1 MNPDPS
7 LSSSA
12 ASSPMSPASPPSPP
26 TSPVASL
33 TSATAPRSR
42 DFFLASLL
50 VSYPDDEVTS
60 SLLAVTEPLR
70 EHEGAGPLLASL
82 LRDGADELRSLH
94 IDLFDQGKGRTSLYE
109 TEYGR
114 MAGLGKG
121 NALADIQGFYLAF
134 GFQPGDIGE
143 SMDHAAV
150 ELEFHAILL
159 LKELFLAER
168 GDLEGVAI
176 VLDARKKFLAD
187 HLGRFLDTVAGRDSV
202 KANPVYGPVFAWC
215 ARLVA
220 EECAALQ
227 VRPAP
232 LDFFADPSAEGEVKC
247 GGFQLPVLPSLFP
260 VAARRD
266 ASTTVVGDAT

>member
-1 MNPDPS
+1 MIPDPS
-7 LSSSA
+7 SSRRTI
-12 ASSPMSPASPPSPP
+12 PPVGDVA
-26 TSPVASL
+26 SPVASVASPA
-33 TSATAPRSR
+33 TSVAPPVASVASSVASVAPATVPRSR

-60 SLLAVTEPLR
+60 SLLAVAEPLR

-82 LRDGADELRSLH
+82 LREGADELRSRH

-134 GFQPGDIGE
+134 GFQAGDLGE

-176 VLDARKKFLAD
+176 VLDARRKFLAD

-202 KANPVYGPVFAWC
+202 KADPVYGPVFAWC

-220 EECAALQ
+220 DECAALQ
-227 VRPAP
+227 VQPAP

-247 GGFQLPVLPSLFP
+247 GGFQLPVLPS
-260 VAARRD
+260 
-266 ASTTVVGDAT
+266 